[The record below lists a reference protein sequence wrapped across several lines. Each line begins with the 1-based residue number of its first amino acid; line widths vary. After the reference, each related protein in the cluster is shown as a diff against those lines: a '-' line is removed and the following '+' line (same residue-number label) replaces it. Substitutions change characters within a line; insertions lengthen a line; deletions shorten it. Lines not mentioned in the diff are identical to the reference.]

1 MHILITGANG
11 FVGSELVKRLLE
23 NKGST
28 ELHHFNQLTLVDMAF
43 DQVATDARVHQLCGS
58 IGDPGVLIQAL
69 QHPVDY
75 VFHLASIPGGAAE
88 ANYELGLNV
97 NLQASL
103 QLLELLRIQSQQG
116 RLAKLVFASS
126 VAVYGTALP
135 ALIDDTSLP
144 RPVLSYGTHK
154 LAIELLL
161 EDYSRRGWINGCA
174 LRLPGIVARPTVSN
188 GLMSAFMSDIF
199 WRLRDGQ
206 PFTCPVSAQ
215 AVMWWMSRDCCVNN
229 LLHAASLDQQQLA
242 NWRVVTPPVLHLTIS
257 ELVNQL
263 ASMFGADRLSLIN
276 YQPNPKLEAIFGVY
290 PPINTSTAEAMGFS
304 HDGSIKQLVENAV
317 GIATK

>member
-11 FVGSELVKRLLE
+11 FVGTELVKRLLE
-23 NKGST
+23 NKGDT
-28 ELHHFNQLTLVDMAF
+28 ELHNFDQLTLVDMAF

-58 IGDPGVLIQAL
+58 IGNPGVLVQAL
-69 QHPVDY
+69 RHPVDY

-88 ANYELGLNV
+88 TNYELGLNV
-97 NLQASL
+97 NLQSSL
-103 QLLELLRIQSQQG
+103 QLLELLRVQSLQG
-116 RLAKLVFASS
+116 AVAKLVFASS
-126 VAVYGTALP
+126 VAVYGTVLP
-135 ALIDDTSLP
+135 DLVDDASLP

-174 LRLPGIVARPTVSN
+174 LRLPGIVARPPVTN
-188 GLMSAFMSDIF
+188 GLTSAFMSDIF
-199 WRLRDGQ
+199 WCLRDGQ

-229 LLHAASLDQQQLA
+229 LLHAASLEPQQLA
-242 NWRVVTPPVLHLTIS
+242 NRRVVTPPVLRLTIS
-257 ELVNQL
+257 ELVDQL
-263 ASMFGADRLSLIN
+263 ASIFGADRLSLIS
-276 YQPNPKLEAIFGVY
+276 YQPNPKLEAVFGAY

-304 HDGSIKQLVENAV
+304 HDGSIKQLVENAI
-317 GIATK
+317 GIATN